1 MYTIYYATLPLFFAV
16 FHILQGV
23 FNTYLPLQILTL
35 EHWKMSKRTPTTVL
49 KLLSLT
55 TIRRPRRHLTDLG

>member
-1 MYTIYYATLPLFFAV
+1 MSIYYATLPLFLAV
-16 FHILQGV
+16 FQIFQGV

-35 EHWKMSKRTPTTVL
+35 EHWKMGKRPPTTVL

-55 TIRRPRRHLTDLG
+55 TVRHPRRHLADLG